1 MNPQSQ
7 SITISAID
15 DELTYDA
22 NHILMNYLKMNNF
35 SPNCFSETNIQISQS
50 ILDSSISAEVKKNYN
65 KFSNEY
71 FTKLYSSENAIDL
84 LSPLI
89 SNYPNSDFGHF
100 LSVLLNNHVI
110 EVVQSLID
118 SNEKFEKYKTYLFNI
133 YHSILQAN
141 KKQKLLESICS
152 SISVLILIGIN
163 GSWANGLELLIS
175 AGKENNGGNFSN
187 ILMASLIISN
197 INYVFDKLKEKLS
210 LQNSEFILTYIKQY
224 SNIIQDFTNYLITVA
239 FNGPKENFVNTPL
252 FKAFIGIIQSFKYY
266 DLNIIKTH
274 GFIDFLINCISYI
287 DINPDLIVQFC
298 DIFNYTFS
306 DKNNFGLIFDYQAG
320 FKISFL
326 TEFLRN
332 IDNHRD
338 FSEIKK
344 CIELINNV
352 KNYYSSKNINEIKTN
367 KKDIQILFASCNI
380 FSSLIENFPYLFFI
394 PDIDVVI
401 QEIYCYFINLPI
413 YNISQILLN
422 SLYNVIFFAHYGYNF
437 DNYPSNDNMQDA
449 KRQNFNRFLYSI
461 HNSVFQNMKLASIE
475 EYNDLDFN
483 SFSFNNNNKKLE
495 TNITELLKESI
506 SDDEKVTYIINA
518 TEFYENLYEII
529 SDLYGIKDFCDK
541 LFQYM
546 VSSLDNKDLLTIDC
560 ILVVFNKISFKLKNN
575 LPEVIFN
582 MIDFIVSSKNNKSVN
597 LLSDNRFSLQF
608 SLLLLS
614 MKIQICQ
621 NKNYVNIL
629 IQNLLSQKYD
639 NEKLNLIMI
648 NIICQLITISYQLCK
663 RNNENSKISDED
675 KNSLMNIFNV
685 LSKYLVDN
693 ISHLNNTY
701 LLKVI
706 DSLFISCFF
715 NIHLSIFSI
724 DVVYNI
730 AEKLFKDANQ
740 IFEACSIQSNNK
752 KDLYIKYI
760 HIIFSIC
767 KNINSEN
774 NPLLMELFN
783 KVDPNPN
790 MSTNNNNE
798 TKTYFTNIES
808 NIIKIIVDCSEQQQY
823 SDTNIIDSVITL
835 CIKIIE
841 SLKEK
846 TAICFNKFSN
856 IISIFHQMNPKNIK
870 ELSLTITLYKNIIMH
885 CKNGP
890 EYNEISAM
898 CFEILN
904 VMNQKYNITKS
915 KEDNALLSSKICEF
929 ILLYLNNFPNSITKI
944 CENNSNKNS
953 VFAFAFNEIINTYES
968 SDNED
973 YCMIFT
979 LLIKSLCENVLIFNG
994 FIKGYIERLTHAIID
1009 HLQHFKSENSKCIP
1023 NYFIILKYFS
1033 SNFKDKFDSSIERIF
1048 NNDKPT
1054 SLIIGKYFDSI
1065 NYKNYNNLENRIK
1078 DCNKAFIKEMGEL
1091 LYAMDRKK
1099 KDFFTKYDKIAKEM
1113 QNVNGNHFDKS
1124 CERSNFK
1131 IQIHK

>member
-7 SITISAID
+7 SFTISAID
-15 DELTYDA
+15 DELIYDT

-35 SPNCFSETNIQISQS
+35 SPNCFSETNIQISKS
-50 ILDSSISAEVKKNYN
+50 ILDSSISAEIKKNYN
-65 KFSNEY
+65 QFSTKY
-71 FTKLYSSENAIDL
+71 FTQLSSSENVIDL

-89 SNYPNSDFGHF
+89 SNYPNSDFGLF
-100 LSVLLNNHVI
+100 LSVILNNHVI
-110 EVVQSLID
+110 DVAQSLID
-118 SNEKFEKYKTYLFNI
+118 SNEKFEKYKNYLLNI
-133 YHSILQAN
+133 YHSILQIN

-175 AGKENNGGNFSN
+175 AGKENNGGNFGN
-187 ILMASLIISN
+187 MLMASLIISN
-197 INYVFDKLKEKLS
+197 INYVFDKLKERLS
-210 LQNSEFILTYIKQY
+210 LQNSDFIFTYIKQY
-224 SNIIQDFTNYLITVA
+224 SNIIQDFTNFLITVA
-239 FNGPKENFVNTPL
+239 FKGPKENFVNTPL
-252 FKAFIGIIQSFKYY
+252 FKAFIGIIQSFKYF

-287 DINPDLIVQFC
+287 DINHDLIVQFC

-306 DKNNFGLIFDYQAG
+306 DKNNIGLIFDYQAG

-326 TEFLRN
+326 TEFLKN

-367 KKDIQILFASCNI
+367 EKDIQILFASCNI
-380 FSSLIENFPYLFFI
+380 FSSIIENFPYLFFI
-394 PDIDVVI
+394 PDIDTIV
-401 QEIYCYFINLPI
+401 QGIYCYFIDLPI
-413 YNISQILLN
+413 YSISQILLN
-422 SLYNVIFFAHYGYNF
+422 SLYNVTLFAHYGYNF
-437 DNYPSNDNMQDA
+437 DNYPTNDNIQDV
-449 KRQNFNRFLYSI
+449 KRQNFNRFLYTI
-461 HNSVFQNMKLASIE
+461 HNSVFQNMKLTSIE

-483 SFSFNNNNKKLE
+483 SFSFNNNNKKLDS
-495 TNITELLKESI
+495 NITDLLKQSI
-506 SDDEKVTYIINA
+506 SDDEKATYIINA
-518 TEFYENLYEII
+518 TDFYEILYEII
-529 SDLYGIKDFCDK
+529 NDLYGIKDFCDK
-541 LFQYM
+541 LFQYLM
-546 VSSLDNKDLLTIDC
+546 SSLDNKDLLTVDC
-560 ILVVFNKISFKLKNN
+560 ILVVFNKIAFKLKNN
-575 LPEVIFN
+575 LPEVTFN
-582 MIDFIVSSKNNKSVN
+582 MIDFILSSNNNKNIN
-597 LLSDNRFSLQF
+597 LLSDKRFALQF
-608 SLLLLS
+608 ALLILS

-621 NKNYVNIL
+621 NKKYVNIL

-663 RNNENSKISDED
+663 RNNKCDKISDED
-675 KNSLMNIFNV
+675 KNSLMNIFNI
-685 LSKYLVDN
+685 LSQYLLDN
-693 ISHLNNTY
+693 ITHLNNIY

-715 NIHLSIFSI
+715 NIHLSIFSN

-740 IFEACSIQSNNK
+740 IFEASSIQPNNK

-767 KNINSEN
+767 KNINAEN
-774 NPLLMELFN
+774 NPLLIELFN
-783 KVDPNPN
+783 IVDPNPN
-790 MSTNNNNE
+790 MPTNNNE
-798 TKTYFTNIES
+798 TVTYFINIES
-808 NIIKIIVDCSEQQQY
+808 NIFKIITDCSEQQQY

-846 TAICFNKFSN
+846 TAICFIKFSR
-856 IISIFHQMNPKNIK
+856 IISLIHKMNPKNIK
-870 ELSLTITLYKNIIMH
+870 ELALTITLYKNIIMY
-885 CKNGP
+885 CKNGS
-890 EYNEISAM
+890 EYNEISGM

-904 VMNQKYNITKS
+904 VMNQKYNIIKS
-915 KEDNALLSSKICEF
+915 EEDNTYLSSKICEF
-929 ILLYLNNFPNSITKI
+929 ILLYLSNFPNSIAKI

-953 VFAFAFNEIINTYES
+953 IFAYAFNEIINTYEN
-968 SDNED
+968 SDKEE

-979 LLIKSLCENVLIFNG
+979 LLIKSLCENVLIFNE
-994 FIKGYIERLTHAIID
+994 FIKGYIERLTHAIVD
-1009 HLQHFKSENSKCIP
+1009 HLQKFKSENNKCNP

-1048 NNDKPT
+1048 NNDKT
-1054 SLIIGKYFDSI
+1054 TTLIIGKYFDSI

-1091 LYAMDRKK
+1091 LYAMDKKK
-1099 KDFFTKYDKIAKEM
+1099 KDFFTKYDKISKEM
-1113 QNVNGNHFDKS
+1113 QLVNGNHFDKS

-1131 IQIHK
+1131 ISIHK